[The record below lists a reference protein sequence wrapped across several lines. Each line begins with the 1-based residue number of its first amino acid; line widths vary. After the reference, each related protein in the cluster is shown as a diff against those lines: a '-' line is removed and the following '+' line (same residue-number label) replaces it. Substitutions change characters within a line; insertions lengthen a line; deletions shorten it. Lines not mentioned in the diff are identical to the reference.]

1 MLKNNSF
8 LKFYVFE
15 EFKHD
20 SEHLDF
26 KFIINKLCFSS
37 DKKLLML
44 YKLEISCLH
53 FVHFLKV
60 YFQKTVT

>member
-37 DKKLLML
+37 DKKLL
-44 YKLEISCLH
+44 I
-53 FVHFLKV
+53 FI
-60 YFQKTVT
+60 

>member
-15 EFKHD
+15 EFEHD

-37 DKKLLML
+37 DKKK
-44 YKLEISCLH
+44 Y
-53 FVHFLKV
+53 
-60 YFQKTVT
+60 